1 MRILNKSIYII
12 SIINV
17 LNYWQFT
24 LILKI
29 SESVI
34 NRKTNNDKRGRNKS
48 RARKTLGFYN

>member
-12 SIINV
+12 TIINV
-17 LNYWQFT
+17 WNYWQFT

>member
-1 MRILNKSIYII
+1 MRILNKNIYII
-12 SIINV
+12 TIINV